1 MSVIIVIAA
10 LLLHL
15 AMSAFMGT
23 WIACSGVWKSE
34 YFPLSEDDSWF
45 AGAMWFLL
53 PVSVVVFSIAFMVLK
68 IHDFAAGLAKRRK

>member
-1 MSVIIVIAA
+1 MTVLIVIAA

-34 YFPLSEDDSWF
+34 DFPLSEDDSWF
-45 AGAMWFLL
+45 AGVMWFFL
-53 PVSVVVFSIAFMVLK
+53 PVSVVTFSIAFMVLK
-68 IHDFAAGLAKRRK
+68 IHNLAAGLAKRRR